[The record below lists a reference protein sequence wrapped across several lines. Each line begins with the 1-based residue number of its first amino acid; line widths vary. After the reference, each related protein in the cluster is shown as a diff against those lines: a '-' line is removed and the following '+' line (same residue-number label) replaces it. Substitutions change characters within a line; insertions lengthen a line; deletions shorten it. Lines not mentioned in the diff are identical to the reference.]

1 MATEQV
7 AGGAE
12 PGLTPSSP
20 SWQAVGSL
28 PPYFLFLGCIHS
40 PSIS

>member
-7 AGGAE
+7 AGVAE
-12 PGLTPSSP
+12 PGLTPNSP
-20 SWQAVGSL
+20 SWQAVASL

-40 PSIS
+40 SSSS